1 MLRAEGSE
9 SELVK
14 QLLEKWEDNREG
26 RMTVRAKGQSS
37 EGIVECV
44 EAVVRG
50 QVMSIRKLAV
60 PVRGKDG
67 RNGSFSYQ
75 IGIFQT
81 PFIHLSSPYFFFI
94 SNYHPISQSFF
105 FFLLL

>member
-9 SELVK
+9 SEVVK
-14 QLLEKWEDNREG
+14 QLLEKWEEDREG

-50 QVMSIRKLAV
+50 QVMSIRKLAL
-60 PVRGKDG
+60 PVGG
-67 RNGSFSYQ
+67 RMGGMEVSR
-75 IGIFQT
+75 IK
-81 PFIHLSSPYFFFI
+81 
-94 SNYHPISQSFF
+94 
-105 FFLLL
+105 